1 MSSNFDPKTTSHRVA
16 AAASVVSGATLV
28 SRILGYVRD
37 MLIAYGFGAGLA
49 ADAFFVAFRIPNMG
63 RELLGEGALSAAFI
77 PVFTEALT
85 KRGRPSAFR
94 MAATAFWVMALVLF
108 VVCAIGIWGAPALV
122 TLIAPGF
129 RVDPQ
134 KMALTISLTRTMFPY
149 LLFIG
154 LTALMM
160 GILNSLGH
168 FATPAFS
175 PALLNLSII
184 ASLLFVAPRLHEP
197 VYALAYG
204 VLVGGVLQL
213 LFQFPPTVR
222 RGVIV
227 TQVGEWRDPALPRM
241 GRLMVPGVAGLAVT
255 QLNIFITTLF
265 ASFLIGGSVSYLY
278 YAFRLIHLPIG
289 MVGVA
294 MATATFPTMA
304 AAAAKHSADEVRKT
318 LIFALRL
325 TVFLTVPAL
334 LGLAIYRHTIIS
346 LLFERGEFTGTAT
359 SATAQVLLGYCLG
372 LCFFVA
378 NRVVIPAFHAFQD
391 TVTPVKAGA
400 IAVASNILF
409 CLLLMGPLQATG
421 LAVATSLASMVNFS
435 LLMVFLRKHLGAF
448 PGGVLVRFLA
458 KTGVAGL
465 CMTGTLIALQDLL
478 PLGGRGV
485 ILDLAGFLG
494 EFGVGTAVFLG
505 VAAFLGCEEVRLL
518 WGFLQRRSG

>member
-1 MSSNFDPKTTSHRVA
+1 MSSAFDHKATSHDVA
-16 AAASVVSGATLV
+16 TAASVVSGATLV
-28 SRILGYVRD
+28 SRVLGYIRD
-37 MLIAYGFGAGLA
+37 VLIAYGFGVGLA
-49 ADAFFVAFRIPNMG
+49 ADAFFVAFRIPNMA

-94 MAATAFWVMALVLF
+94 MASTVFWVMAIVLL
-108 VVCAIGIWGAPALV
+108 VVCVIGIWGAPV
-122 TLIAPGF
+122 IVNLIAFGW
-129 RVDPQ
+129 RVDPERL
-134 KMALTISLTRTMFPY
+134 ALTISLTRTMFPY
-149 LLFIG
+149 LFLIG

-168 FATPAFS
+168 FAAPAFS
-175 PALLNLSII
+175 PALLNISLIFSI
-184 ASLLFVAPRLHEP
+184 LFLAPRLEEP

-204 VLVGGVLQL
+204 VLIGGILQL
-213 LFQFPPTVR
+213 LFQFPPGWR
-222 RGVIV
+222 RGVV
-227 TQVGEWRDPALPRM
+227 LTQMGEWKDPALPRI
-241 GRLMVPGVAGLAVT
+241 GRLMAPGVAGLAVT

-265 ASFLIGGSVSYLY
+265 ASFLVGGSVSYLY

-294 MATATFPTMA
+294 MATAAFPTMA
-304 AAAAKHSADEVRKT
+304 AAAARHSADEVRKT

-325 TVFLTVPAL
+325 SIFLTVPAL
-334 LGLAIYRHTIIS
+334 LGLVIYRQTIIS
-346 LLFERGEFTGTAT
+346 LLFERGEFGGAAT

-391 TVTPVKAGA
+391 TVTPVKVGA
-400 IAVASNILF
+400 FAVASNILF

-421 LAVATSLASMVNFS
+421 LAVATSLGSMLNFS

-448 PGGVLVRFLA
+448 PGGILVRSLS

-465 CMTGTLIALQDLL
+465 CMAGTLVALQGLL
-478 PLGGRGV
+478 PLEGHGV
-485 ILDLAGFLG
+485 LLDLALFFG
-494 EFGVGTAVFLG
+494 EFGLGTAVFFG
-505 VAAFLGCEEVRLL
+505 VAALVGCEEVRLL
-518 WGFLQRRSG
+518 RGFLQRRSG